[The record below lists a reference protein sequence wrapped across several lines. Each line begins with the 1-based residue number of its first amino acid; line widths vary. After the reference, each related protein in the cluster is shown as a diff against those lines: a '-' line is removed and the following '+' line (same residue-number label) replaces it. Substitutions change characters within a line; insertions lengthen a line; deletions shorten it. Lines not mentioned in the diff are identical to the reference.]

1 VTIHPESPSPQRARP
16 LTEAPAEA
24 RRAAE
29 LLRMHGA
36 LRQLSEAEADCV
48 AAQMRLVVFHQGST
62 LFHEGDDTR
71 TGYLL
76 LLLEGEVSVETAAG
90 GHTAMPISVLGA
102 GSVIG
107 EMALLDGSPRS
118 ATCIALAP
126 VRAAGLSRQGL
137 DLLIEAQPKVAVKLL
152 MSLGSHIAERLR
164 AMSEQLQMVSRLN
177 GDLQAELKQRQGIA
191 DH

>member
-1 VTIHPESPSPQRARP
+1 MNNPQTTPPQRARP
-16 LTEAPAEA
+16 LTDAPADA
-24 RRAAE
+24 RRASE
-29 LLRMHGA
+29 LLRTPGA

-76 LLLEGEVSVETAAG
+76 LLLDGEVSVETAAG
-90 GHTAMPISVLGA
+90 GHTPLPISVLGA

-118 ATCIALAP
+118 ATCVALAP

-137 DLLIEAQPKVAVKLL
+137 DQLIESQPKVAVKLL
-152 MSLGSHIAERLR
+152 ASLGSHIAERLR
-164 AMSEQLQMVSRLN
+164 AMNEQLQMVSRLN
-177 GDLQAELKQRQGIA
+177 GDLQAELTQLRNKASR
-191 DH
+191 